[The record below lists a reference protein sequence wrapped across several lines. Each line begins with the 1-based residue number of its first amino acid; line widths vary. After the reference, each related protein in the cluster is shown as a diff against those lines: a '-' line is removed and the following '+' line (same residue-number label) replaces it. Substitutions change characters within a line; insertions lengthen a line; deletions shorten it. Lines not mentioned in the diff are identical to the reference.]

1 MKKLF
6 YCFLSLFFFSN
17 SIAIEVNE
25 PNYEF
30 EIPALIV
37 EGVPYEIII
46 SASQKTTNP
55 LEVIVNSEN
64 TIEVFFNNN
73 QQASFEMVFDEK
85 GKYTFTINN
94 QSYDTEVNPLP
105 IWLSIIPP
113 LIAILLALVFKEVIT
128 SLLIGIFF
136 GAFVIH
142 FYASGFIDGL
152 LLGFMSTIDHY
163 ILNALNDSG
172 HLSIVLFSLLIGG
185 MVSLISKN
193 GGMQGVVNRI
203 SKYATNAKNGQLATF
218 GLGIAI
224 FFDDYANTL
233 IVGNTM
239 RPITDQLKISRQKLA
254 YIVDSTAAPMAA
266 IALITTWIGAELGYI
281 ENGINQIEGL
291 NAGVY
296 ATFISSLAYSFYP
309 IFTIAFMFILIYKE
323 KDFGPMY
330 QVEMQARKA
339 LKNDFDDETSS
350 AEQEAFQIKKGIQPK
365 AFNAVVPI
373 LVVIFGTIAGLL
385 HTGWNQE
392 VVADEQL
399 GIFQK
404 LSTIIG
410 NSDSYQALLWAS
422 LAGLLVAI
430 KLSLLRRILSLQQT
444 IESIISGFKTML
456 PAIIILVLAWS
467 LAIVIEEMQT
477 ALFLTSALSE
487 YISPHLI
494 PSITFIMAAL
504 VAFSTGSSW
513 GTMAI
518 LYPIMIP
525 LAWSISI
532 FNGLDPALT
541 MSIFHSTIACVLAG
555 AVLGDHCSP
564 ISDTTILSSLA
575 SSCNHIEH
583 VKTQIPYA
591 LTVGLVAILFGT
603 LPSGFGIP
611 PWIGMVFGIAA
622 MYGII
627 HFLGKKVS

>member
-1 MKKLF
+1 LKKLF
-6 YCFLSLFFFSN
+6 YCILSLFFFSY
-17 SIAIEVNE
+17 SFAIEVNE

-30 EIPALIV
+30 EIPELIV

-55 LEVIVNSEN
+55 LEVVVNSEN
-64 TIEVFFNNN
+64 TIEVFFDKN

-94 QSYDTEVNPLP
+94 QSFDTEVNPLP

-136 GAFVIH
+136 GAFVVH

-163 ILNALNDSG
+163 ILKALNDSG

-385 HTGWNQE
+385 YTGWNQE
-392 VVADEQL
+392 VVDDKQL

-477 ALFLTSALSE
+477 AQFLTSALSE

-611 PWIGMVFGIAA
+611 PWIGMIFGIVA

>member
-6 YCFLSLFFFSN
+6 YCILSLFFFSN
-17 SIAIEVNE
+17 SFAIEVNE
-25 PNYEF
+25 PTYEF
-30 EIPALIV
+30 EIPELIV
-37 EGVPYEIII
+37 EGVSYEIII

-55 LEVIVNSEN
+55 LEVVVNSEK
-64 TIEVFFNNN
+64 TIEVFFDKN

-85 GKYTFTINN
+85 GLYTFSINN
-94 QSYDTEVNPLP
+94 QSFDTEVNPLP

-142 FYASGFIDGL
+142 FYASGLIDGL

-239 RPITDQLKISRQKLA
+239 RPITDRLKISRQKLA

-330 QVEMQARKA
+330 KVEMQARKA

-385 HTGWNQE
+385 YTGWNQE
-392 VVADEQL
+392 VVDDEQL

-410 NSDSYQALLWAS
+410 NSDSYQSLLWAS

-430 KLSLLRRILSLQQT
+430 KLSLLRRILSLQQA

-477 ALFLTSALSE
+477 AQFLTSALSE
-487 YISPHLI
+487 YISPQLI

-532 FNGLDPALT
+532 FNGLDTALT

-611 PWIGMVFGIAA
+611 PWIGMILGIAA

>member
-6 YCFLSLFFFSN
+6 YCILSLFFFSY
-17 SIAIEVNE
+17 SFAIEVNE

-30 EIPALIV
+30 EIPELIV

-55 LEVIVNSEN
+55 LEVVVNSEN
-64 TIEVFFNNN
+64 TIEVFFDKN

-94 QSYDTEVNPLP
+94 QSFDTEVNPLP

-136 GAFVIH
+136 GAFVVH

-163 ILNALNDSG
+163 ILKALNDSG

-385 HTGWNQE
+385 YTGWNQE
-392 VVADEQL
+392 VVDDKQL

-477 ALFLTSALSE
+477 AQFLTSALSE

-611 PWIGMVFGIAA
+611 PWIGMIFGIVA